1 MGKISEFTQADF
13 EVIAR
18 DYADLMEAA
27 RKRCHNN
34 EELEVINKAFE
45 FANEAH
51 KGVRRR
57 SGEPYILHPIA
68 VAKIVVQEIG
78 LGYKSIVAALLHD
91 VVEDTPVK
99 MHDLIRIF
107 GVFVADLVADVTENK
122 RTELPPE
129 ESWMLRKKEM
139 VVRVAGASKDVKI
152 LSLADKLSNL
162 KSIKRDQQEYGDEV
176 WQWFHQGKEKQAWY
190 YRTMREQYTGLKST
204 AAWKQY
210 DNLVKEMFGGK
221 E

>member
-1 MGKISEFTQADF
+1 MQGVKIE
-13 EVIAR
+13 
-18 DYADLMEAA
+18 DL
-27 RKRCHNN
+27 RKKYPD
-34 EELEVINKAFE
+34 VDKAFWY
-45 FANEAH
+45 AVMAH
-51 KGVRRR
+51 KGQKRKDGKV
-57 SGEPYILHPIA
+57 PYINHPME
-68 VAKIVVQEIG
+68 VAEIVATMTSDPRV
-78 LGYKSIVAALLHD
+78 VAAALLHD

>member
-1 MGKISEFTQADF
+1 MQGVKIEDLRKKHP
-13 EVIAR
+13 EV
-18 DYADLMEAA
+18 D
-27 RKRCHNN
+27 
-34 EELEVINKAFE
+34 KAFWY
-45 FANEAH
+45 AVKAH
-51 KGVRRR
+51 RGQKRKDGKV
-57 SGEPYILHPIA
+57 PYINHPME
-68 VAKIVVQEIG
+68 VAEIVATMTSDPRV
-78 LGYKSIVAALLHD
+78 IVAALLHD

-122 RTELPPE
+122 RNDQPPE
-129 ESWMLRKKEM
+129 ETWLVRKKEM

-152 LSLADKLSNL
+152 ISLADKLSNL
-162 KSIKRDQQEYGDEV
+162 KSIKKDQQEYGDVV
-176 WQWFHQGKEKQAWY
+176 WTWFHQGKDKQAWF
-190 YRTMREQYTGLKST
+190 YRTMKEQYTGLKST